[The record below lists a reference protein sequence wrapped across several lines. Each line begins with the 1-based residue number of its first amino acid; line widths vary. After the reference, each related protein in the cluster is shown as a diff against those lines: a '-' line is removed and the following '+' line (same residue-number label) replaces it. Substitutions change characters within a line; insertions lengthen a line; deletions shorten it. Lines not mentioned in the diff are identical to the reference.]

1 MPSKLTRAW
10 LVRLAGAAVVLAYFF
25 RFVAPGL
32 RAGFASDDPM
42 NIYYYWSN
50 GAGSL
55 ARNLVLFFTDYVR
68 PMGGLYYLPLYS
80 VFKMNPLPYHLVA
93 FCLLLFNTWLAFR
106 FALLLTESE
115 LAGGLCA
122 FLVAYHAALYH
133 MVYLTSF
140 IYDILCFTFYFL
152 AFNYYLTIRARGLR
166 LKIWQVAVFLL
177 LYIGALESK
186 EMAVTLPAI
195 LLLYEALWHAPG
207 RWSWR
212 SVWRWVGT
220 EALPPLVAGA
230 VTLVYILGKALGPES
245 LMKLD
250 SYRPVIGLDRYFE
263 ATSRFLNQLF
273 YDTSAHGFF
282 NTRTVPLMAAL
293 LLAIAWRTRQK
304 PLFLMFFFVFIAP
317 LPITFIPNRG
327 GPCLYIPLA
336 GWAVFA
342 ASALELLSR
351 AIAKSPV
358 LRRVPMA
365 VTQGAI
371 VLCAVAAQW
380 SLSLHHTKGIPALMK
395 DQGQFTAS
403 LIRQIRD
410 LQPTV
415 RPGAAIYVMNDVF
428 DGYDTQFLFEL
439 TYGDHSVHV
448 LLDRY
453 THLSPA
459 QIERMDYVFAFDN
472 GILKRLKGAG
482 AIMKTNRTL

>member
-1 MPSKLTRAW
+1 MPSKPTRAW
-10 LVRLAGAAVVLAYFF
+10 LVRLAGAALVLAYFF

-32 RAGFASDDPM
+32 RQGFASDDPM

-50 GAGSL
+50 GPGGL

-80 VFKMNPLPYHLVA
+80 VFKLNPLPYHVVA

-106 FALLLTESE
+106 FAVLLTESE

-133 MVYLTSF
+133 MVYLPSF

-152 AFNYYLTIRARGLR
+152 AFNYYLSVRGRGAR

-212 SVWRWVGT
+212 SARSWVVT
-220 EALPPLVAGA
+220 DALPPLAAGA
-230 VTLVYILGKALGPES
+230 LTLVYILGKALGPES

-250 SYRPVIGLDRYFE
+250 AYRPVFSLHQYFE
-263 ATSRFLNQLF
+263 ATARFLNQLF

-282 NTRTVPLMAAL
+282 NARTVLLMAAL
-293 LLAIAWRTRQK
+293 LLAIAWRTCQK
-304 PLFLMFFFVFIAP
+304 HLFLMFFFVFIAP

-342 ASALELLSR
+342 ASALQLLSQ
-351 AIAKSPV
+351 AIAKSRL
-358 LRRVPMA
+358 LRRVPIA
-365 VTQGAI
+365 VTQAAFM
-371 VLCAVAAQW
+371 LCAVAAQW
-380 SLSLHHTKGIPALMK
+380 SLSLYHTNGIPALMK
-395 DQGQFTAS
+395 DRGQLTAS
-403 LIRQIRD
+403 VIRQIRS

-415 RPGAAIYVMNDVF
+415 QPGAAIYVMNDVF

-439 TYGDHSVHV
+439 TYGDRSVHV

-459 QIERMDYVFAFDN
+459 QIERMDYVFAFEN

-482 AIMKTNRTL
+482 AMIRSNRTP

>member
-1 MPSKLTRAW
+1 
-10 LVRLAGAAVVLAYFF
+10 
-25 RFVAPGL
+25 
-32 RAGFASDDPM
+32 M

-50 GAGSL
+50 GAGGL

-80 VFKMNPLPYHLVA
+80 AFKLNPLPYHIVA

-152 AFNYYLTIRARGLR
+152 AFNYYLSVRGRGAR

-186 EMAVTLPAI
+186 EMAVTLPVI
-195 LLLYEALWHAPG
+195 LLLYEALWHAPV

-212 SVWRWVGT
+212 SAGSWVVT
-220 EALPPLVAGA
+220 EALPPLAAGA
-230 VTLVYILGKALGPES
+230 LTLVYILGKALGPES

-250 SYRPVIGLDRYFE
+250 AYRPVFSLHQYFE

-282 NTRTVPLMAAL
+282 NTRTVLLMAAL

-304 PLFLMFFFVFIAP
+304 HLFLMFFFVFIAP
-317 LPITFIPNRG
+317 LPIAFLPNRE

-342 ASALELLSR
+342 ASSLQLLSQ
-351 AIAKSPV
+351 AIARSRL

-380 SLSLHHTKGIPALMK
+380 SLSLHHTAGIPALMR
-395 DQGQFTAS
+395 DQGKLTAS
-403 LIRQIRD
+403 VIRQIRD
-410 LQPTV
+410 LQPSV
-415 RPGAAIYVMNDVF
+415 QPGANIYVMNDVF

-448 LLDRY
+448 LLDRH

-459 QIERMDYVFAFDN
+459 QIDRMDYVFAFEN
-472 GILKRLKGAG
+472 GILKRLKGDG
-482 AIMKTNRTL
+482 AMMKTVRTL